1 MSEDRISVPLSD
13 EKREFI
19 AERIAWGDYT
29 DEAEVLDAALALLEK
44 RQKIEILRALIA
56 EGDDDFERGDYMTF
70 DEPGELTRYIV
81 DNAEALK

>member
-19 AERIAWGDYT
+19 AERIASGDYA